1 MSQDIEFV
9 QLTLKVDG
17 ALCNVL
23 LPSDAKTLLVSM
35 LPSFFEDKTIKV
47 YKLPDDVKLVK
58 QSEMEK
64 RK

>member
-1 MSQDIEFV
+1 MSQNIEFV

-23 LPSDAKTLLVSM
+23 LTSEAKTLLVSM
-35 LPSFFEDKTIKV
+35 LPGFFEDKTINV

-58 QSEMEK
+58 HSELEQS
-64 RK
+64 